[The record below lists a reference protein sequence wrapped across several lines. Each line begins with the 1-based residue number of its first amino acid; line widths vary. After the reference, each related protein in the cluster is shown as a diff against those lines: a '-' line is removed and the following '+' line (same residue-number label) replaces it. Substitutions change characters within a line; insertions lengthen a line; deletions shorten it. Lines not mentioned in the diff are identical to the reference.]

1 MNCEGGKTD
10 GKQNQREEVESA
22 YQFTVLR
29 GILDNNGSFYL
40 WQQKG
45 TAVPRLK

>member
-10 GKQNQREEVESA
+10 GMQNQREEAESA
-22 YQFTVLR
+22 HQFTVLR

-40 WQQKG
+40 
-45 TAVPRLK
+45 